1 MASELKRVLHKES
14 KILFVATYSED
25 AESPRTMYDNLCTML
40 CFHNRY
46 NLGDTDSLLRKKGF
60 NYDSDDYDSWEEME
74 KAIIK
79 ENDIAI
85 ILPLWLYDH
94 SGLTISF
101 GRTCSWDSGQVGF
114 ILVDKATIRK
124 EYSCKRISK
133 KLLLKVE
140 EILKNEVKEYDSYLR
155 GDVYDLNQYTI
166 SDEYMSEIE
175 SENIDIDEIDIDML
189 EEVESCS
196 NYIGESWLD
205 DAINNSISYLN
216 KKYLSQK
223 AETI

>member
-1 MASELKRVLHKES
+1 MAEYKRELHKES
-14 KILFVATYSED
+14 KTLFVATYSED
-25 AESPRTMYDNLCTML
+25 AESPRTMNDNLGTML

-46 NLGDTDSLLRKKGF
+46 NLGDDDSLLRKKGF

-74 KAIIK
+74 KAIKK

-94 SGLTISF
+94 SGISMSF

-114 ILVDKATIRK
+114 IFIDKATIRK
-124 EYSCKRISK
+124 EYNCKRISK
-133 KLLLKVE
+133 ELLLKVE
-140 EILKNEVKEYDSYLR
+140 EILKGEVEEYDSYLR
-155 GDVYDLNQYTI
+155 GDVYDLAEYKI

-175 SENIDIDEIDIDML
+175 SENIDIDEIDIDNL
-189 EEVESCS
+189 ELEESCS

-205 DAINNSISYLN
+205 DAINDSISFLN

-223 AETI
+223 VEII